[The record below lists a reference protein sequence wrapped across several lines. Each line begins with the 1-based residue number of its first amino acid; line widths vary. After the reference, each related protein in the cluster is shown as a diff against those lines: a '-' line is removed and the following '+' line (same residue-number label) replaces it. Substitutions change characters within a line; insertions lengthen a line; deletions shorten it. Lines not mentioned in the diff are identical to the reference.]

1 MPQPHLIRNRLGL
14 AEFLRARRERLQPA
28 DFGLPTVGRRHTKGL
43 RREEVAS
50 LAGIGL
56 TWYTWFEQG
65 RDIRVSTAFLD
76 NLARAL
82 RLNSTERSY
91 LFFLAGHQSGE
102 REAIDS
108 MAVAPSLRRLIEG
121 LGPRP
126 AYLKNMRWDV
136 LAWNAAAR
144 FAFGDFAETA
154 PERRN
159 IVWLTFA
166 ESRFRD
172 SMADWETDA
181 RRLIARFRADYA
193 KISADDVLRRLLD
206 DLDAIS
212 PDFRRLW
219 RAHDVY
225 EKGDGMRLVA
235 VPGVGAIDFDYT
247 ICKIGEADQIKAVI
261 YAPNPDGANAER
273 FVAACEAATDCAG
286 ARRRQRVAG

>member
-14 AEFLRARRERLQPA
+14 SEFLRARREQLQPA
-28 DFGLPTVGRRHTKGL
+28 DFDLPTIGRRHTKGL

-82 RLNSTERSY
+82 RLNQTERSY
-91 LFFLAGHQSGE
+91 LFFLAGHQNAE

-108 MAVAPSLRRLIEG
+108 MDVAPSLRRLIDG

-144 FAFGDFAETA
+144 FVFGDFAEVP

-159 IVWLTFA
+159 VVWLTFA
-166 ESRFRD
+166 SSRFRD
-172 SMADWETDA
+172 SMVDWETDA
-181 RRLIARFRADYA
+181 RRLIARFRADYS
-193 KISADDVLRRLLD
+193 KISADGVLRKLLAE
-206 DLDAIS
+206 LEESSA
-212 PDFRRLW
+212 DFRRLW
-219 RAHDVY
+219 HAHDVY
-225 EKGDGMRLVA
+225 EKGDGMRLVSVAGIGA
-235 VPGVGAIDFDYT
+235 VDFDYT

-261 YAPNPDGANAER
+261 YVPNPDGENGER
-273 FVAACEAATDCAG
+273 FLSACEKVLRADSRERHALAG
-286 ARRRQRVAG
+286 

>member
-14 AEFLRARRERLQPA
+14 SEFLRARREQLQPG

-43 RREEVAS
+43 RREEVAA

-65 RDIRVSTAFLD
+65 REIRVSTAFLD

-82 RLNSTERSY
+82 RLNPTERSY
-91 LFFLAGHQSGE
+91 LFFLAGHHSNE

-108 MAVAPSLRRLIEG
+108 LAVAPSLRRLIDG

-144 FAFGDFAETA
+144 FVFGDFADIA

-159 IVWLTFA
+159 IVWLTFT

-181 RRLIARFRADYA
+181 RRLIARFRADYS
-193 KISADDVLRRLLD
+193 KVSNDSVLREMLAELEV
-206 DLDAIS
+206 AS
-212 PDFRRLW
+212 ADFRRLW
-219 RAHDVY
+219 HAHDVY

-235 VPGVGAIDFDYT
+235 VAGVGIVDFDYT

-261 YAPNPDGANAER
+261 YVPNPDGMNGER
-273 FVAACEAATDCAG
+273 FLSACEGALRAG
-286 ARRRQRVAG
+286 ARERHVVAG

>member
-14 AEFLRARRERLQPA
+14 SEFLRARREQLQPG

-43 RREEVAS
+43 RREEVAA

-65 RDIRVSTAFLD
+65 RDIKVSASFLD

-82 RLNSTERSY
+82 RLNPTERSY
-91 LFFLAGHQSGE
+91 LFFLAGHQTSE

-108 MAVAPSLRRLIEG
+108 LSVAPSLRRLIDG

-136 LAWNAAAR
+136 LAWNDAAR
-144 FAFGDFAETA
+144 FVFGDFAEVP

-159 IVWLTFA
+159 IVWLTFT

-172 SMADWETDA
+172 SMADWDVDA
-181 RRLIARFRADYA
+181 RRLIARFRADYS
-193 KISADDVLRRLLD
+193 KVSGDKVLRQMLAELETES
-206 DLDAIS
+206 A
-212 PDFRRLW
+212 DFRRLW
-219 RAHDVY
+219 HAHDVY
-225 EKGDGMRLVA
+225 EKGDGMRLVS
-235 VPGVGAIDFDYT
+235 VVCVGTVDFDYT

-261 YAPNPDGANAER
+261 YVPNPDGVN
-273 FVAACEAATDCAG
+273 G
-286 ARRRQRVAG
+286 ARFLEICGAALKLGERNRQSVAG

>member
-14 AEFLRARRERLQPA
+14 SEFLRARREQLKPGE
-28 DFGLPTVGRRHTKGL
+28 FGLPTVGRRHTKGL
-43 RREEVAS
+43 RREEVAA

-65 RDIRVSTAFLD
+65 RDIRVSSAFLD

-82 RLNSTERSY
+82 RLNPTERSY
-91 LFFLAGHQSGE
+91 LFFLAGHHSNE

-108 MAVAPSLRRLIEG
+108 LAVAPSLRRLIEG

-136 LAWNAAAR
+136 LAWNDAAR
-144 FAFGDFAETA
+144 FVFGDFADIA

-159 IVWLTFA
+159 IVWLTFT
-166 ESRFRD
+166 ESRFRG

-181 RRLIARFRADYA
+181 RRLIARFRADYS
-193 KISADDVLRRLLD
+193 KISNDGLLRQLLAE
-206 DLDAIS
+206 LEAAS
-212 PDFRRLW
+212 ADFRRLW
-219 RAHDVY
+219 HAHDVY

-235 VPGVGAIDFDYT
+235 VTGVGVVDFDYT

-261 YAPNPDGANAER
+261 YVPNPDGINGKR
-273 FVAACEAATDCAG
+273 FLSACEGALRAG
-286 ARRRQRVAG
+286 APERKTVAG